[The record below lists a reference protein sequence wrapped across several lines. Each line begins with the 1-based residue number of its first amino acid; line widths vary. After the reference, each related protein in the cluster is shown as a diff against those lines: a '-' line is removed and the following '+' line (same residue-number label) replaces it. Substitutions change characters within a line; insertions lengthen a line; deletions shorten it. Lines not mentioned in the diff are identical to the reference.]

1 MTRSFAAAA
10 AFLAIGSLASTAFGQ
25 EDASATSAAR
35 TIGTEG
41 LRLAESGN
49 CKEAIEKLDRAEKLH
64 HAPTTLQKL
73 GECQLQAGKLVIGL
87 EALRRVARETLPADA
102 PPVFQ
107 AAKQRA
113 QQLLD
118 QNAGKVAQ
126 LHVTVTLPAGVTPIV
141 TVDGEA
147 VPPALVDVDRP
158 TDPGPHVVE
167 ASAQG
172 YRKATQ
178 TVTLKEGERSAVTLA
193 PDAEPNAPAPAAQTT
208 VATTTN
214 EASSRT
220 SAPSSTKTT
229 RNVAYALY
237 GVGAAGLVVGT
248 IFGAVALGKKGGL
261 NDDCPEQA
269 DGSRLC
275 NANRTAD
282 DRTSLKTF
290 ATVSTV
296 GFVVGGVG
304 LVGGTIA
311 LLFSRS
317 AAKGGTLGGI
327 QLGPTSVGYRG
338 SF

>member
-10 AFLAIGSLASTAFGQ
+10 AFVTIGSLASTAHGQ
-25 EDASATSAAR
+25 EDASATAAAR
-35 TIGTEG
+35 AIGTEG

-49 CKEAIEKLDRAEKLH
+49 CKDAVDKLDRAEKLH

-73 GECQLQAGKLVIGL
+73 GECQLQAGKIVLGL

-113 QQLLD
+113 QLLLD

-126 LHVTVTLPAGVTPIV
+126 LHVTVTLPAGVTPVV

-147 VPPALVDVDRP
+147 VPAALVDVDRP
-158 TDPGPHVVE
+158 TDPGSHVVE
-167 ASAQG
+167 ATAPG
-172 YRKATQ
+172 YRKASQ
-178 TVTLKEGERSAVTLA
+178 TVTLKEGERSALTLA
-193 PDAEPNAPAPAAQTT
+193 PEAEPNAPAPVAQATG
-208 VATTTN
+208 TTTT
-214 EASSRT
+214 EPAKPT
-220 SAPSSTKTT
+220 SPPSAKTT
-229 RNVAYALY
+229 RTVAYALY
-237 GVGAAGLVVGT
+237 GAGAAGLLVGT

-261 NDDCPEQA
+261 NDDCDEQP
-269 DGSRLC
+269 DGTRLC
-275 NANRTAD
+275 TRGDRTAD
-282 DRTSLKTF
+282 DRTSLKTY

-296 GFVVGGVG
+296 GFVVGGAGV
-304 LVGGTIA
+304 VGGTIA

-317 AAKGGTLGGI
+317 AAKGGPVGGLQI
-327 QLGPTSVGYRG
+327 GPTSVGYRG

>member
-10 AFLAIGSLASTAFGQ
+10 AFLTIGSLASTAFGQ
-25 EDASATSAAR
+25 EDASATAAAR

-49 CKEAIEKLDRAEKLH
+49 CKEAIEKLERAEKLH

-73 GECQLQAGKLVIGL
+73 GECQLQAGKLVVGL
-87 EALRRVARETLPADA
+87 EALRRVARESLPADA

-113 QQLLD
+113 QLLLD

-126 LHVTVTLPAGVTPIV
+126 LHVTVTLPAGVAPIV

-147 VPPALVDVDRP
+147 VPSALVDVDRP
-158 TDPGPHVVE
+158 TDPGSHVVE
-167 ASAQG
+167 VTAPG
-172 YRKATQ
+172 FRKATQ
-178 TVTLKEGERSAVTLA
+178 TVTLKEGERTSITLA
-193 PDAEPNAPAPAAQTT
+193 LDAEPNAPAPAGQTT
-208 VATTTN
+208 GPTTS
-214 EASSRT
+214 EPVSRPAS
-220 SAPSSTKTT
+220 PPSTKTT
-229 RNVAYALY
+229 RTVAYALY
-237 GVGAAGLVVGT
+237 GAGAAGLVVGT
-248 IFGAVALGKKGGL
+248 VFGAVALGKKGGL

-317 AAKGGTLGGI
+317 AAKGGTLGGL

>member
-10 AFLAIGSLASTAFGQ
+10 AFITIGSLASTALGQ
-25 EDASATSAAR
+25 EDASATAAAR

-49 CKEAIEKLDRAEKLH
+49 CKDAIDKLDRAEKLH

-73 GECQLQAGKLVIGL
+73 GECQLQAGKIVLGL

-113 QQLLD
+113 QVLLD

-126 LHVTVTLPAGVTPIV
+126 LHVTVTLPAGVTPVV

-147 VPPALVDVDRP
+147 VPAALVDVDRP
-158 TDPGPHVVE
+158 TDPGSHVIE
-167 ASAQG
+167 ATAQG

-193 PDAEPNAPAPAAQTT
+193 PDAEPNAPAPVAQTT
-208 VATTTN
+208 VATTT
-214 EASSRT
+214 EAAKPASP
-220 SAPSSTKTT
+220 ASTKTT
-229 RNVAYALY
+229 RTVAYALY
-237 GVGAAGLVVGT
+237 GAGAAGLLVGT

-261 NDDCPEQA
+261 NDDCPEQP

-275 NANRTAD
+275 NANRSPD

-296 GFVVGGVG
+296 GFVVGGAG

-317 AAKGGTLGGI
+317 AAKGGSVVGGLQI
-327 QLGPTSVGYRG
+327 GPTSVGYRG

>member
-1 MTRSFAAAA
+1 M
-10 AFLAIGSLASTAFGQ
+10 
-25 EDASATSAAR
+25 
-35 TIGTEG
+35 
-41 LRLAESGN
+41 
-49 CKEAIEKLDRAEKLH
+49 
-64 HAPTTLQKL
+64 QKL
-73 GECQLQAGKLVIGL
+73 GECQLQAGKIVLGL

-113 QQLLD
+113 QVLLD

-147 VPPALVDVDRP
+147 VPAALVDVDRP
-158 TDPGPHVVE
+158 TDPGSHVIE
-167 ASAQG
+167 ATAQG

-178 TVTLKEGERSAVTLA
+178 TVTLKEGERSAITLA

-208 VATTTN
+208 VATTT
-214 EASSRT
+214 ETAKPASP
-220 SAPSSTKTT
+220 ASTKTT
-229 RNVAYALY
+229 RTVAYGLY
-237 GVGAAGLVVGT
+237 GAGAAGLLVGT